1 MKDVF
6 GKTPVKFFMIGFTL
20 THWYTTSMKDANRF
34 PKKTAF
40 QDWGGAKLGTN
51 NSYRSYKRK
60 NRFGNKL
67 LN

>member
-40 QDWGGAKLGTN
+40 QDWGGQNWVLTIHTAPINGKIALETN
-51 NSYRSYKRK
+51 Y
-60 NRFGNKL
+60 
-67 LN
+67 